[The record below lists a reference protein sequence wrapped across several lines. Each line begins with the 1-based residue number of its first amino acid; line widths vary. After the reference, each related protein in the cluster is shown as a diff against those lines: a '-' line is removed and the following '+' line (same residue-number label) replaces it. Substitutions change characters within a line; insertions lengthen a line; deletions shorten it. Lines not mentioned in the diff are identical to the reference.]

1 MQKTW
6 KLCVMALCLAPSAFA
21 QTPETTA
28 QTGTGVDESAF
39 TFTESQLDEDE
50 NLSQNVTI
58 VSSNNNVYANGIGF
72 LWSPMRFRYRAFH
85 QKYNDVYINGAQMND
100 METGQFGFS
109 AMVGGLNHQTRLSE
123 ASLPF
128 EDNNFG
134 VPAMAGSS
142 NYNFRPAAMATGH
155 RVTLSAANRSYVARA
170 IYSYNSGLN
179 AKGWAFSAGVGY
191 RWAKEGYVEGTSY
204 NSLSYFLGVQKVM
217 GNHSLA
223 LVTWGAPT
231 ERGQQIASTD
241 EMYWIA
247 NNRQYNA
254 NWGYQDGKKR
264 NSRVVTNFSPSA
276 MFTWDWDIND
286 NTKLTTSLFGQYGM
300 DKRTRLNYNN
310 SDNPRP
316 DYYKRMPSNFYD
328 VWGTVDRFQGA
339 SALESWNTAYD
350 YLKVERNRQLNWN
363 ALYAANKGVNATGQD
378 AMYYQL
384 AKRTDALRLTLA
396 STLNKQLSKTQ
407 TWNLGVLVGTNR
419 ARHYQTMEDLLGALY
434 FHNVNTYAIGRYS
447 ASDFRVQYDMR
458 NPNKSVGV
466 DDVFGYDYYLNVN
479 KANLWSSYAEN
490 FGNLHYTIAGRIG
503 YTDMQRDGRMQ
514 NGMGQ
519 VQLADGTWFD
529 NSYGKSKKSKFMDGG
544 AKFGS
549 SLNMGDGHTL
559 TLGVGY
565 EFRAP
570 QARDAFAAPEVN
582 NDFIQ
587 GLKDERVFSS
597 EIGYMYQN
605 SWLHANVNA
614 YYSYLTDVT
623 EWQNYYDDDANSFT
637 YVSMTGIKK
646 HYYGVELGAKIK
658 IYSDLDLRLIGT
670 INEAENINNAKVWYM
685 SSQTGTFNDNNNH
698 QIETVYNDGMKEAG
712 TPLTALTAGLSY
724 HKSGWFIDLNA
735 NYYDR
740 IYLSYSPAFRYAKT
754 LDSRHAVY
762 NDVYDAEGNIL
773 PGALAQAKGKGGF
786 MLDASIGKSMYLS
799 HGRSLSINLSL
810 SNLLNNTKLCTG
822 GYEQSRASYTSSG
835 NERTYRFDKNPYKF
849 YAYGINGMLNLTYKF

>member
-1 MQKTW
+1 
-6 KLCVMALCLAPSAFA
+6 
-21 QTPETTA
+21 
-28 QTGTGVDESAF
+28 
-39 TFTESQLDEDE
+39 
-50 NLSQNVTI
+50 
-58 VSSNNNVYANGIGF
+58 
-72 LWSPMRFRYRAFH
+72 
-85 QKYNDVYINGAQMND
+85 
-100 METGQFGFS
+100 
-109 AMVGGLNHQTRLSE
+109 
-123 ASLPF
+123 
-128 EDNNFG
+128 
-134 VPAMAGSS
+134 
-142 NYNFRPAAMATGH
+142 
-155 RVTLSAANRSYVARA
+155 
-170 IYSYNSGLN
+170 
-179 AKGWAFSAGVGY
+179 
-191 RWAKEGYVEGTSY
+191 
-204 NSLSYFLGVQKVM
+204 
-217 GNHSLA
+217 
-223 LVTWGAPT
+223 
-231 ERGQQIASTD
+231 
-241 EMYWIA
+241 
-247 NNRQYNA
+247 
-254 NWGYQDGKKR
+254 
-264 NSRVVTNFSPSA
+264 
-276 MFTWDWDIND
+276 
-286 NTKLTTSLFGQYGM
+286 
-300 DKRTRLNYNN
+300 
-310 SDNPRP
+310 
-316 DYYKRMPSNFYD
+316 
-328 VWGTVDRFQGA
+328 
-339 SALESWNTAYD
+339 
-350 YLKVERNRQLNWN
+350 
-363 ALYAANKGVNATGQD
+363 
-378 AMYYQL
+378 
-384 AKRTDALRLTLA
+384 
-396 STLNKQLSKTQ
+396 
-407 TWNLGVLVGTNR
+407 
-419 ARHYQTMEDLLGALY
+419 
-434 FHNVNTYAIGRYS
+434 
-447 ASDFRVQYDMR
+447 
-458 NPNKSVGV
+458 
-466 DDVFGYDYYLNVN
+466 
-479 KANLWSSYAEN
+479 
-490 FGNLHYTIAGRIG
+490 
-503 YTDMQRDGRMQ
+503 
-514 NGMGQ
+514 
-519 VQLADGTWFD
+519 
-529 NSYGKSKKSKFMDGG
+529 
-544 AKFGS
+544 
-549 SLNMGDGHTL
+549 MGDGHTL
-559 TLGVGY
+559 TFGVGY

-724 HKSGWFIDLNA
+724 HKSGWYIDLNA